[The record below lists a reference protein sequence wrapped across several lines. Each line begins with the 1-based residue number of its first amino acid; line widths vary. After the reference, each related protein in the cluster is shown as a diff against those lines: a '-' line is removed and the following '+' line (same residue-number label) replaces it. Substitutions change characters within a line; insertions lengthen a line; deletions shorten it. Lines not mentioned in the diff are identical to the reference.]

1 MHQSLF
7 VLNRRSSR
15 AAEIFTVAFF
25 YFHLNEYRAINYLCL
40 IGLVIG
46 QITVGYTYIFA
57 QIIYLICNTV
67 SVIRDIKL
75 RLPPSNI
82 VRDACFT
89 AITIGLIIIR
99 AFFG

>member
-1 MHQSLF
+1 MKKKK
-7 VLNRRSSR
+7 VLGFW
-15 AAEIFTVAFF
+15 EI
-25 YFHLNEYRAINYLCL
+25 INYICL
-40 IGLVIG
+40 VGLVVG
-46 QITVGYTYIFA
+46 QITVGYAYIFA

-75 RLPPSNI
+75 RLSSSNI

>member
-1 MHQSLF
+1 MKRK
-7 VLNRRSSR
+7 N
-15 AAEIFTVAFF
+15 
-25 YFHLNEYRAINYLCL
+25 YFWEVVNYFCL
-40 IGLVIG
+40 VGLVVG

-99 AFFG
+99 IILG

>member
-1 MHQSLF
+1 MDISALSTKLGEFLTPYMDLGALF
-7 VLNRRSSR
+7 M
-15 AAEIFTVAFF
+15 IFLVFT
-25 YFHLNEYRAINYLCL
+25 L

-46 QITVGYTYIFA
+46 QITVGYAYIFA
-57 QIIYLICNTV
+57 QIVYLICNTA

-75 RLPPSNI
+75 QLPPSNI

-89 AITIGLIIIR
+89 AITISLIIIR

>member
-1 MHQSLF
+1 MKNKK
-7 VLNRRSSR
+7 VLGFW
-15 AAEIFTVAFF
+15 EI
-25 YFHLNEYRAINYLCL
+25 INYFCL
-40 IGLVIG
+40 IGLVVG
-46 QITVGYTYIFA
+46 QITVGYAYIFA
-57 QIIYLICNTV
+57 QIIYLICNAV

-99 AFFG
+99 IILG

>member
-1 MHQSLF
+1 MKKTNYF
-7 VLNRRSSR
+7 W
-15 AAEIFTVAFF
+15 EI
-25 YFHLNEYRAINYLCL
+25 INYFCL
-40 IGLVIG
+40 IGLIVG
-46 QITVGYTYIFA
+46 QITVGYAYMFA
-57 QIIYLICNTV
+57 QIVYLMCNTITL
-67 SVIRDIKL
+67 IRSIKL

>member
-1 MHQSLF
+1 MKRK
-7 VLNRRSSR
+7 N
-15 AAEIFTVAFF
+15 
-25 YFHLNEYRAINYLCL
+25 YFWEVVNYFCL
-40 IGLVIG
+40 IGLVVG
-46 QITVGYTYIFA
+46 QITVGYAYIFA
-57 QIIYLICNTV
+57 QIIYLICNAV
-67 SVIRDIKL
+67 SVIHDIKL

>member
-1 MHQSLF
+1 MKRK
-7 VLNRRSSR
+7 N
-15 AAEIFTVAFF
+15 
-25 YFHLNEYRAINYLCL
+25 YFWEVINYFCL
-40 IGLVIG
+40 IGLIVG
-46 QITVGYTYIFA
+46 QITVGYAYIFA

-99 AFFG
+99 IILG